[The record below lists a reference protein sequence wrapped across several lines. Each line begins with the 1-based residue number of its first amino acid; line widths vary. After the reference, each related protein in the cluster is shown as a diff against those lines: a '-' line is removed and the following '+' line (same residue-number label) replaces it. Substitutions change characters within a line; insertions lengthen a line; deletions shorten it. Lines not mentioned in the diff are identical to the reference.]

1 MYFGLSFGFPLWG
14 TITDAYGSAFC
25 HFPGM
30 GNFATFSPMGLD
42 FGSLGVISRGRRHY
56 GRINIGNA
64 TCLCMMTS
72 AAARRSRIYH
82 AMGSGRPP
90 CAGAAYP
97 SVTRTAP
104 GSSPGEASG
113 ILAGPGDAVYLRGLS
128 SGLSYRFSHVFFNF
142 STTSTPTRVRSLS
155 TRTSRGDPCAEP
167 ERRRCRWS
175 SHELGDKP

>member
-1 MYFGLSFGFPLWG
+1 MYFGFSFGFPLWG

-42 FGSLGVISRGRRHY
+42 FGSLGVTSRGRRHY

-90 CAGAAYP
+90 RAGAAYP

-142 STTSTPTRVRSLS
+142 RRPRRL
-155 TRTSRGDPCAEP
+155 P
-167 ERRRCRWS
+167 E
-175 SHELGDKP
+175 